1 MLSLSGE
8 TISPQTL
15 KEASFFPDRW
25 GAIDDAAPQTFTVAH
40 GEARLALKPASTFDP
55 LKPLTGVLAVEDDSG
70 AETYLAIDA
79 TPEAW
84 ASVSIAHPA
93 GGTAVVPAAG
103 DRADHPTSDTGFLA
117 TLALAFLGG
126 LILNLMPCVFPILA
140 VKAVGIAKLS
150 GRDRTMVRSQAAF
163 YTLGILVAFG
173 GVGLVM
179 LALREA
185 GSVNG
190 WGFQFQSPAFV
201 AAMAWLLFAVG
212 LNLSGVFEVGGGFM
226 GAGASLAARGGQ
238 VGSFFTGLLAV
249 LVATPCTA
257 PFMGAAVAAALS
269 ASPSAAIV
277 IFVAMGLGLAVPS
290 LLLAL
295 VPGLAGLLP
304 RPGPWMRILRQCL
317 ALPLYAATLWLV
329 WVISQQT
336 ASDGVLLTV
345 GGGVLIGLAALAFGL
360 TQGKD
365 GRVRLLGR
373 TAAVVAALALFV
385 ILSDIAQTPPPES
398 GAALAFDGAK
408 PFSARS
414 LAELRA
420 QGRPVF
426 VNMTAAW
433 CVTCLVNERIA
444 LSGDAVKQ
452 AFISH
457 NVAYLKGDWTLADPE
472 ISEFLREHGRD
483 GVPLYLLFPPNGRA
497 PIVLPQILTANTVI
511 DELDHLGS

>member
-1 MLSLSGE
+1 
-8 TISPQTL
+8 
-15 KEASFFPDRW
+15 
-25 GAIDDAAPQTFTVAH
+25 
-40 GEARLALKPASTFDP
+40 
-55 LKPLTGVLAVEDDSG
+55 
-70 AETYLAIDA
+70 
-79 TPEAW
+79 
-84 ASVSIAHPA
+84 
-93 GGTAVVPAAG
+93 
-103 DRADHPTSDTGFLA
+103 
-117 TLALAFLGG
+117 
-126 LILNLMPCVFPILA
+126 
-140 VKAVGIAKLS
+140 
-150 GRDRTMVRSQAAF
+150 
-163 YTLGILVAFG
+163 
-173 GVGLVM
+173 
-179 LALREA
+179 
-185 GSVNG
+185 
-190 WGFQFQSPAFV
+190 
-201 AAMAWLLFAVG
+201 
-212 LNLSGVFEVGGGFM
+212 
-226 GAGASLAARGGQ
+226 
-238 VGSFFTGLLAV
+238 
-249 LVATPCTA
+249 
-257 PFMGAAVAAALS
+257 MGAAVAAALS

-277 IFVAMGLGLAVPS
+277 IFLAMGLGLAVPS

-295 VPGLAGLLP
+295 VPRLAGLLP

-317 ALPLYAATLWLV
+317 ALPMYAAALWLV

-345 GGGVLIGLAALAFGL
+345 GGGILIGLAALAFGL

-365 GRVRLLGR
+365 GRVSLLGR
-373 TAAVVAALALFV
+373 TAAVVATLALFA

-398 GAALAFDGAK
+398 GIALAFDGAK
-408 PFSARS
+408 PFSASR

-452 AFISH
+452 AFIAH
-457 NVAYLKGDWTLADPE
+457 NVTYLKGDWTLADPE